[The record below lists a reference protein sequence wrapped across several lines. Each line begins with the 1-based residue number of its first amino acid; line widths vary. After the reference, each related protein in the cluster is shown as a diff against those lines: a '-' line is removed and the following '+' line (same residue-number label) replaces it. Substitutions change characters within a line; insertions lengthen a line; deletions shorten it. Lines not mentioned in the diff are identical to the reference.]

1 MNLISVMKLMQS
13 FQWVVFRNNQSSLL
27 VNLLFLKVIP
37 MHIPC
42 KFIAFEGDFYAYISG
57 FVGRDIK

>member
-13 FQWVVFRNNQSSLL
+13 FQWIVFRNNQSSL
-27 VNLLFLKVIP
+27 
-37 MHIPC
+37 PC
-42 KFIAFEGDFYAYISG
+42 KFIVFEVDFYTYLSG